1 MYLRC
6 PSALRELKKF
16 QQTPRGTTSCRPL
29 QVKILS
35 EYMTYKPKHMWGQAP
50 TLTAGLSSVQ
60 VAATSLLPN
69 GWRQEF
75 RNSSKITSRPPEI
88 VERNVFHQGKAPK
101 NTRGVHYTH
110 TQVYTANTATASSQ
124 RKNQSGQFEG
134 KTGEKEGPEIFFF
147 SFLRR
152 VQGLGS
158 LQQVR
163 TPFLLQGTRVQG
175 TVCIFLLCRE
185 EQE

>member
-147 SFLRR
+147 FPSKSSRL
-152 VQGLGS
+152 GLVAASPHTFFVARHLSARYCVYISS
-158 LQQVR
+158 L
-163 TPFLLQGTRVQG
+163 
-175 TVCIFLLCRE
+175 
-185 EQE
+185 